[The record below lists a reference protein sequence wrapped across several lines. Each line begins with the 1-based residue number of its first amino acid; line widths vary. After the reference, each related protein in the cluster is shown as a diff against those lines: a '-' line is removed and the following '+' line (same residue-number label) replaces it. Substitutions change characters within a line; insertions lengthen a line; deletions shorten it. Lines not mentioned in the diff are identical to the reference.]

1 MIDRIIKEMEK
12 VEDLNISG
20 NEKKQKVLEHFEKE
34 LGEYYKYNSF
44 LISSTIDFIVKVSKN
59 NFTTPINNKN

>member
-34 LGEYYKYNSF
+34 LGEYYQYNSF